1 MEVGMVVRAWAK
13 ARESRVER
21 AEMARRFRE
30 GILSQC
36 RVGKQVEPLTSK
48 QMLGDGP
55 RSRWVY
61 SKQEFMLRCQRLN
74 CGSLPKETGVN
85 RVGIELP

>member
-1 MEVGMVVRAWAK
+1 MCVEVGMVVRAWAK

-21 AEMARRFRE
+21 ARRFRE

-36 RVGKQVEPLTSK
+36 GVGKQVERLTGK

-55 RSRWVY
+55 RSRWV
-61 SKQEFMLRCQRLN
+61 
-74 CGSLPKETGVN
+74 
-85 RVGIELP
+85 